1 MNVDKLAPYAK
12 AASAFVVGLGG
23 FLTIL
28 STCMADNI
36 VTTEEAVSIL
46 TSLVTWLGGTFAV
59 FQVPN
64 KKVTETK

>member
-1 MNVDKLAPYAK
+1 MNVEKLAPYAK
-12 AASAFVVGLGG
+12 AATAFVVGLGG

-28 STCMADNI
+28 STAMADGI
-36 VTTEEAVSIL
+36 MDAQEVTSVL

-64 KKVTETK
+64 KKVEEIK